1 MKKLLAMVALMGGL
15 LLGGCARTV
24 VRERPVITQVQVPVQ
39 CPNAAER
46 ERLRRLRPTP
56 LREQPMPP
64 TAVERNARSQAQLGR
79 YEAPGGWGDQVDAAL
94 NRCAQP

>member
-1 MKKLLAMVALMGGL
+1 MKKLIAMVALVGAML
-15 LLGGCARTV
+15 LAGCTTPV

-39 CPNAAER
+39 CPDAAER

-64 TAVERNARSQAQLGR
+64 TAVERNARAQAQLGR
-79 YEAPGGWGDQVDAAL
+79 YEAPGGWADQVDAAL
-94 NRCAQP
+94 DRCAHP